1 MTEWFTPEVS
11 RWFALFSLLSLLAF
25 AAPWI
30 ARGQHKT
37 LITTLYAVA
46 LGIGCVLLGL
56 SVVARIVEQPVH
68 VIRPLTLAGVV
79 LTVIFGVMIGVV
91 RAGYAQAEERKM
103 LAMDM

>member
-1 MTEWFTPEVS
+1 
-11 RWFALFSLLSLLAF
+11 
-25 AAPWI
+25 
-30 ARGQHKT
+30 
-37 LITTLYAVA
+37 
-46 LGIGCVLLGL
+46 
-56 SVVARIVEQPVH
+56 VEQPVH